1 MEWETIYALPIL
13 VDKIHK
19 PSKYHPSKILYKYFN
34 IFRHVSHD
42 RYALKDLETIDD
54 DLDHIGIILVRLADE
69 NGAFAD
75 KHELD
80 MVPALMLFH
89 ESRPHQYKGTS
100 INHVDSFWDFYELPL
115 TLQTI

>member
-1 MEWETIYALPIL
+1 MIKFTNPLNIIRQRSYISIL
-13 VDKIHK
+13 
-19 PSKYHPSKILYKYFN
+19 LF
-34 IFRHVSHD
+34 FRHVSHD

-100 INHVDSFWDFYELPL
+100 INHVDSFWDFFTPLPPCGAFY
-115 TLQTI
+115 